1 MNRTESAAAT
11 RRALLDAAAEL
22 LDGGGTEAVTLREVG
37 ARAGVSRGAPY
48 RHFADKESLLT
59 AVAAEGWERIGDG
72 MHELRADSR
81 PLPADKLRA
90 ALVGV
95 ITVSRQQPYLYELMF
110 STPAGD
116 PTAVVRAAQRMC
128 DEFLAIVAAAVGEQ
142 HAQRD
147 AAILLSGV
155 HGAAGLES
163 SGLLT
168 TDKWHTTAEDLTEAL
183 VAMVAAADG
192 SQLAPGPGKIG

>member
-147 AAILLSGV
+147 AAILLTGV

>member
-1 MNRTESAAAT
+1 MNRNESAAAT

-22 LDGGGTEAVTLREVG
+22 LDGGGTDAVTLREVG
-37 ARAGVSRGAPY
+37 ARASVSRGAPY

-59 AVAAEGWERIGDG
+59 AVAAEGWERIGDR
-72 MHELRADSR
+72 MHALRTDSL
-81 PLPADKLRA
+81 PLPADQLRA
-90 ALVGV
+90 ALLGV

-116 PTAVVRAAQRMC
+116 PAAVVRAAQRMC
-128 DEFLAIVAAAVGEQ
+128 DEFLAIVTAAVGESN
-142 HAQRD
+142 AQRY
-147 AAILLSGV
+147 AAILLTGV

-168 TDKWHTTAEDLTEAL
+168 TDKWQTDAEELIDSLLAHGAEA
-183 VAMVAAADG
+183 DRRD
-192 SQLAPGPGKIG
+192 